1 MAKKIEFSEEA
12 RQQLLEGV
20 NKLADAVSAT
30 LGPKGRNVILEKNGE
45 FVSTKDGV
53 SVAKEVFLEDE
64 IQNAGAQ
71 MVKEVAN
78 QVNDEAGDGT
88 TTATILAHS
97 ILRRGFDTITQINA
111 NPVDLK
117 KGMELATGTIVTKLD
132 EISTDISSES
142 EIEQVATISANNDFE
157 IGKLISAAMDKV
169 GRDGVITV
177 EESRTNDTY
186 LETVEGLQFDNGYLS
201 PYFVTNN
208 NHMHA
213 QFEDPWILIIDKK
226 LTSLKELV
234 KPLEQA
240 IGADKPL
247 LIIAHDV
254 EGEALAGLIVNK
266 ARGTLKVA
274 AVKAPGFGDKRTDML
289 EDIAT
294 ITGGQVIS
302 KNKGHKFDS
311 INLADFAGT
320 AKTVTVAGKSTTIV
334 DGGGSAEEI
343 SSKVEEIK
351 SLIESSESDYEK
363 ETYQKRMGKM
373 AGGVAILKIG
383 AESEIEMK
391 EKKDRV
397 EDALHAT
404 RAALDEGIVPGGG
417 IALMTCF
424 DDNVVDDAFDN
435 RDQIEGYRTVMEAIR
450 EPFNKIMNNAGLN
463 EDAIWKSIH
472 EFDGMSDEKSIQ
484 FTTGFDARTEEVV
497 DMMKSGII
505 DPAKVTRVALEKAV
519 SVAGTILTTECI
531 IINENKNEE
540 EVAQPMGGG
549 FGMM

>member
-1 MAKKIEFSEEA
+1 MKKRIEFSEDA
-12 RQQLLEGV
+12 RKLIGSGV
-20 NKLADAVSAT
+20 QKLSSAVSAT

-64 IQNAGAQ
+64 IENAGAQ

-88 TTATILAHS
+88 TTATILANS
-97 ILRRGFDTITQINA
+97 ILKRGFDIITELKS
-111 NPVDLK
+111 NPVDIK
-117 KGMELATGTIVTKLD
+117 RGMDIGVTTVVEKLE
-132 EISTDISSES
+132 EIATDISSQD
-142 EIEQVATISANNDFE
+142 EIEQVATISANNDQE
-157 IGKLISAAMDKV
+157 VGKLIATAMEKV
-169 GRDGVITV
+169 GREGVITV

-186 LETVEGLQFDNGYLS
+186 LETVEGVQFDRGYIS
-201 PYFVTNN
+201 PYFVTDN

-213 QFEDPWILIIDKK
+213 QFEDPWIILVDKK
-226 LTSLKELV
+226 IQTLKELV
-234 KPLEQA
+234 KPLEAA
-240 IGADKPL
+240 IAQDKPL
-247 LIIAHDV
+247 LIIAHDI
-254 EGEALAGLIVNK
+254 EGETLAGLVVNK

-274 AVKAPGFGDKRTDML
+274 AVKAPEFGEKRTQLL

-294 ITGGQVIS
+294 ITGGTLIS
-302 KNKGHKFDS
+302 KSKGHKLDTLN
-311 INLADFAGT
+311 IADFVGS
-320 AKTVTVAGKSTTIV
+320 AKTVTVTSKSTTIV
-334 DGGGSAEEI
+334 DGAGDPEVIANR
-343 SSKVEEIK
+343 VNEIK
-351 SLIESSESDYEK
+351 VLLEKSDSDYEK
-363 ETYQKRMGKM
+363 EGYQQRVGKM

-417 IALMTCF
+417 IALRSCF
-424 DDNVVDDAFDN
+424 DDEVEDGVFENDD
-435 RDQIEGYRTVMEAIR
+435 QVSGYRIVMQAIQ
-450 EPFNKIMNNAGLN
+450 EPFNLIMSNAGLDANQIWN
-463 EDAIWKSIH
+463 EIH
-472 EFDGMSDEKSIQ
+472 AFDGMTDESTISMNW
-484 FTTGFDARTEEVV
+484 GFDARTEQVV

-505 DPAKVTRVALEKAV
+505 DPAKVTRVALEKAA

-540 EVAQPMGGG
+540 EAAPMGGG

>member
-1 MAKKIEFSEEA
+1 MAKRIEFNEEA
-12 RQQLLEGV
+12 RGLIYSGIEQLS
-20 NKLADAVSAT
+20 NAVSAT

-45 FVSTKDGV
+45 FSSTKDGV
-53 SVAKEVFLEDE
+53 SVAKEVFLQDE
-64 IQNAGAQ
+64 VQNAGAQ

-88 TTATILAHS
+88 TTATILAHA
-97 ILRRGFDTITQINA
+97 ILRRGFDVISETSA

-117 KGMELATGTIVTKLD
+117 KGMELAVDTIVSNLD
-132 EISTDISSES
+132 EISTDISSED
-142 EIEQVATISANNDFE
+142 EIEQVATISANNDNE
-157 IGKLISAAMDKV
+157 IGKLISTAMDKV
-169 GRDGVITV
+169 GREGVITV
-177 EESRTNDTY
+177 EESRTNETY

-213 QFEDPWILIIDKK
+213 QFEDPWILIVDKK

-240 IGADKPL
+240 IAADRPL
-247 LIIAHDV
+247 LIIAHDI

-266 ARGTLKVA
+266 ARGTLKVC

-311 INLADFAGT
+311 IQLADFAGS
-320 AKTVTVAGKSTTIV
+320 AKTVTIAGKSTTIV
-334 DGGGSAEEI
+334 DGAGSAESIAEKI
-343 SSKVEEIK
+343 DEVKVLLENA
-351 SLIESSESDYEK
+351 ESDYEK
-363 ETYQKRMGKM
+363 ESFQKRLGKM

-424 DDNVVDDAFDN
+424 NDSVVDEAFEN
-435 RDQIEGYRTVMEAIR
+435 NDQIEGYRVVMEAIR
-450 EPFNKIMNNAGLN
+450 EPFAKIMNNAGLD
-463 EDAIWKSIH
+463 EAAIWRQIH
-472 EFDGMSDEKSIQ
+472 EFDGMSDERTIK
-484 FTTGFDARTEEVV
+484 FTTGFDARTETVV

-505 DPAKVTRVALEKAV
+505 DPVKVTRVALEKAV

-531 IINENKNEE
+531 IINEHKDEDE
-540 EVAQPMGGG
+540 AAQQMGGG